1 VSPDTFYRVLVHIQA
16 NLDDDLS
23 RTRMAMF
30 AGPSTFHFA
39 REFTRAAGETPKQYT
54 IRLRLERAALRL
66 LLHEDGIL
74 SVAIDCGFANHETFS
89 RAFRRQFD
97 MLPSVYRK
105 RGIPSGSN
113 REHDRKSTTAVPDN
127 ELSQTK
133 IVQLKSV
140 PVAFLRNIRP
150 YETVKDNLWD
160 ELLVWA
166 KRHRLAKPWTLLG
179 IAHDAPGI
187 TPSFKLRFDA
197 ALYSGSPLPPSR
209 RIGKQTLPEG
219 PYAMTT
225 CAGPYPALAHA
236 YQAVFRRLRSM
247 KGVAVSGVP
256 AIEIYHTNRVV
267 ADLAIKH
274 TDVYVPV
281 VKLPW
286 FFDSEF

>member
-1 VSPDTFYRVLVHIQA
+1 VSPDTFYRVFEQ
-16 NLDDDLS
+16 
-23 RTRMAMF
+23 
-30 AGPSTFHFA
+30 
-39 REFTRAAGETPKQYT
+39 
-54 IRLRLERAALRL
+54 
-66 LLHEDGIL
+66 
-74 SVAIDCGFANHETFS
+74 
-89 RAFRRQFD
+89 
-97 MLPSVYRK
+97 
-105 RGIPSGSN
+105 
-113 REHDRKSTTAVPDN
+113 DRKSTTAVSDY

-140 PVAFLRNIRP
+140 PVAFLRNIGP
-150 YETVKDNLWD
+150 YESVKDNLWD

-179 IAHDAPGI
+179 IAQDAPGI
-187 TPSFKLRFDA
+187 TPSFKLRSDA

-225 CAGPYPALAHA
+225 CVGPYPALAHA
-236 YQAVFRRLRSM
+236 YQAIFRRLRSM
-247 KGVAVSGVP
+247 KGVAVCGVP

-267 ADLAIKH
+267 ADLAIMH

-286 FFDSEF
+286 FFDTEF